1 MEDLY
6 KEKFMCKKLFCIVI
20 GFVLMA
26 LASGN
31 LFSQTAEQKR
41 LLEEYLKNRKQLKE
55 LQKQDTVISSE
66 SRIYE
71 PVKIEAPPEKPAWLD
86 SSQRRGET
94 ERFGMGLFAHPPE
107 SFVSSTEIPVPGD
120 YVLGPGDHIIV
131 NLWGH
136 ADQSY
141 ELVIDREGKVF
152 IPRAGELVL
161 WGLSL
166 DEAEERIRDLLENIY
181 SDFKLNVILG
191 KIRSITVY
199 VSGEVKRPG
208 AYTVSSLYT
217 LFNTLYLSGGPTDRG
232 SMRDIRLI
240 RGGKI
245 IKRVDLYKMLIEGRS
260 DDERLESND
269 IIFVPVVGPLVKIT
283 GEVKRPGIYELRGG
297 ERVLD
302 AINLAGGVRSSA
314 YLGNIELYRYD
325 RNRRRILI
333 TLDLS
338 EPDASASNVELVD
351 GDELR
356 IGKVHALTENVVY
369 LSGAVKYPGEYQY
382 RRGMKVSDLVRKDIL
397 MPHAYLHRAF
407 LIRTFEDNSRK
418 VYPLNLEKILN
429 IESEEVHYSWESK
442 IDFNDSCIIDTTVLV
457 KDIELRPWDRIEV
470 FSFDRMRDKYSVRID
485 GEIRKPGRYDY
496 ALDMT
501 LSDLVYLA
509 GGVKR
514 SAYLLNAEIAR
525 LDSDTTRIS
534 KVMKVNLKLALERPH
549 TKDDP
554 VLKPQDAV
562 FIREIPNYKDHEVVW
577 IGGEVVFPGSYVL
590 DKKGETLKDLIIRAG
605 GFTDRAFLKGA
616 IFIRQNVAQDLE
628 NRDILDVVT
637 SLQQIYSDS
646 LGIVKKEIMPIDI
659 NPSKMNRIV
668 IDLPSIM
675 SDEDSQEDIVLR
687 DGDRIFIPRYPSG
700 VSVIGAVASSGTIK
714 FMRGK
719 NAKYY
724 IERAGG
730 FTKRSARNEIR
741 IIKANGSVVKKNAI
755 RTEVELGDVI
765 VVPSKIEK
773 ERDWLKIFQTTMSI
787 LSSAL
792 TAVYIVTKL

>member
-1 MEDLY
+1 MVR
-6 KEKFMCKKLFCIVI
+6 KIFCLITVFI
-20 GFVLMA
+20 LVAVTAGD
-26 LASGN
+26 

-41 LLEEYLKNRKQLKE
+41 LLEEYIRNRKKLGD
-55 LQKQDTVISSE
+55 LQRQDTKVNSR

-71 PVKIEAPPEKPAWLD
+71 PVEIEVPPEKSTELD
-86 SSQRRGET
+86 TSNKKDEVK
-94 ERFGMGLFAHPPE
+94 RFGMELFAHPPE
-107 SFVSSTEIPVPGD
+107 SFVSSTEVPVPGD

-166 DEAEERIRDLLENIY
+166 DEAEERIRGLLENIY
-181 SDFKLNVILG
+181 SDFKLNLILG

-240 RGGKI
+240 RGGKVVR
-245 IKRVDLYKMLIEGRS
+245 RVDLYRMLIEGKS

-283 GEVKRPGIYELRGG
+283 GEVKRPGIYELKGG

-302 AINLAGGVRSSA
+302 AIKLAGGIRSSA

-325 RNRRRILI
+325 RNKRRILI

-338 EPDASASNVELVD
+338 NPNLDASNIELVD

-356 IGKVHALTENVVY
+356 IGRVHSLTENVVY

-382 RRGMKVSDLVRKDIL
+382 RRGMKVSELVRKDIL
-397 MPHAYLHRAF
+397 MPHAYLRRAF
-407 LIRTFEDNSRK
+407 LIRTFEDNSKK

-429 IESEEVHYSWESK
+429 IKNSEIHYSWESK
-442 IDFNDSCIIDTTVLV
+442 IDFVDSCIVDTTVLV
-457 KDIELRPWDRIEV
+457 KDVELRPWDRIEI
-470 FSFDRMRDKYSVRID
+470 FSFDRMRDRYSVRID

-514 SAYLLNAEIAR
+514 SAYMLNAEIAR
-525 LDSDTTRIS
+525 IDSDTTRIS
-534 KVMKVNLKLALERPH
+534 KVMKVNLKRALERPH

-562 FIREIPNYKDHEVVW
+562 YIREIPNYRDHEVVW
-577 IGGEVVFPGSYVL
+577 VGGEVVFPGSYVL
-590 DKKGETLKDLIIRAG
+590 DKKGVTLKDIIKRAG

-616 IFIRQNVAQDLE
+616 IFIRQSVAQDLE

-646 LGIVKKEIMPIDI
+646 LGVVKKEIMPIDI

-714 FMRGK
+714 FMKGK

-730 FTKRSARNEIR
+730 FTKRSARNEVR

-755 RTEVELGDVI
+755 RTEIELGDVI

>member
-1 MEDLY
+1 MVR
-6 KEKFMCKKLFCIVI
+6 KIFCLITVFI
-20 GFVLMA
+20 LVAVTAGD
-26 LASGN
+26 

-41 LLEEYLKNRKQLKE
+41 LLEEYIRNRKKLGD
-55 LQKQDTVISSE
+55 LQRQDTKVNGR

-71 PVKIEAPPEKPAWLD
+71 PVEIEVPPEKSTELD
-86 SSQRRGET
+86 TSKKKDET
-94 ERFGMGLFAHPPE
+94 KRFGMELFAHPPE
-107 SFVSSTEIPVPGD
+107 SFVSSTEVPVPGD

-166 DEAEERIRDLLENIY
+166 DEAEERIRGLLENIY
-181 SDFKLNVILG
+181 SDFKLNLILG

-240 RGGKI
+240 RGGKVVR
-245 IKRVDLYKMLIEGRS
+245 RVDLYRMLIEGKS

-283 GEVKRPGIYELRGG
+283 GEVKRPGIYELKGG

-302 AINLAGGVRSSA
+302 AIKLAGGIRSSA

-325 RNRRRILI
+325 RNKRRILI

-338 EPDASASNVELVD
+338 NPNLDASNIELVD

-356 IGKVHALTENVVY
+356 IGKVHFLTENVVY

-382 RRGMKVSDLVRKDIL
+382 RRGMKVSELVRKDIL
-397 MPHAYLHRAF
+397 MPHAYLRRAF
-407 LIRTFEDNSRK
+407 LIRTFEDNSKK

-429 IESEEVHYSWESK
+429 IKNSEIHYSWESK
-442 IDFNDSCIIDTTVLV
+442 IDFVDSCIVDTTVLV
-457 KDIELRPWDRIEV
+457 KDVELRPWDRIEI
-470 FSFDRMRDKYSVRID
+470 FSFDRMRDRYSVRID

-514 SAYLLNAEIAR
+514 SAYMLNAEIAR
-525 LDSDTTRIS
+525 IDSDTTRIS
-534 KVMKVNLKLALERPH
+534 KVMKVNLKRALERPH

-562 FIREIPNYKDHEVVW
+562 YIREIPNYRDHEVVW
-577 IGGEVVFPGSYVL
+577 VGGEVVFPGSYVL
-590 DKKGETLKDLIIRAG
+590 DKKGVTLKDIIKRAG

-616 IFIRQNVAQDLE
+616 IFIRQSVAQDLE

-646 LGIVKKEIMPIDI
+646 LGVVKKEIMPIDI

-714 FMRGK
+714 FMKGK

-730 FTKRSARNEIR
+730 FTKRSARNEVR

-755 RTEVELGDVI
+755 RTEIELGDVI